1 MCMVKLIHDDLD
13 IKKIAESGQTFRWV
27 RADADRELFLG
38 EKSASV
44 VCKHAEVHDDRMEL
58 SKLTYRVLSSD
69 KCLYIT
75 DLGDDNYELD
85 CTEEEF
91 ENYWKNYLDLDEN
104 YSAIRGRID
113 RESDPYL
120 YEAAESGRGIRILRQ
135 DPWEMLISFIISQNK
150 NIPAIMSSIEK
161 LCMLCGEEMTD
172 SHGEMYHVFP
182 TPDALATVPEEA
194 LRSCSL
200 GYRCPYIHETA
211 VRVSS
216 GEFDIEVLL
225 DADEDTTIQNLT
237 SLLGVG
243 PKVANCVSLFGLHH
257 IDAFPKD
264 VWIKRVLAEHYP
276 DGYPFEK
283 YSPYNGIYQQYMF
296 YGARVGDLDE

>member
-1 MCMVKLIHDDLD
+1 MVKLIHDDLD

-27 RADADRELFLG
+27 SVERDEILISSEQGELNPDGLRVNTDDAEN
-38 EKSASV
+38 KAI
-44 VCKHAEVHDDRMEL
+44 
-58 SKLTYRVLSSD
+58 LTYRVLSSD

-75 DLGDDNYELD
+75 ALGDDRYEFD

-91 ENYWKNYLDLDEN
+91 DSYWKSYLDLDEN
-104 YSAIRGRID
+104 YSSIRGRID

-161 LCMLCGEEMTD
+161 LCELCGEQKTD
-172 SHGEMYHVFP
+172 SRGEIYHAFP
-182 TPDALATVPEEA
+182 TPEALATVPEEA

-200 GYRCPYIHETA
+200 GYRCPYIHEAA

-216 GEFDIEVLL
+216 GEFDIEALL
-225 DADEDTTIQNLT
+225 DTDEETTISELT

-276 DGYPFEK
+276 DGYPFKK

-296 YGARVGDLDE
+296 YGARITNN

>member
-1 MCMVKLIHDDLD
+1 MERDDKCISSEPGELNLD
-13 IKKIAESGQTFRWV
+13 SSRVNTG
-27 RADADRELFLG
+27 DMD
-38 EKSASV
+38 
-44 VCKHAEVHDDRMEL
+44 CKAT
-58 SKLTYRVLSSD
+58 LTYRVLSSD
-69 KCLYIT
+69 KCIYIT
-75 DLGDDNYELD
+75 DLSDDKYEFD
-85 CTEEEF
+85 CSENEF
-91 ENYWKNYLDLDEN
+91 ESYWKIYLDLNEN
-104 YSAIRGRID
+104 YASIRGRID
-113 RESDPYL
+113 RKSDLYL

-161 LCMLCGEEMTD
+161 LCVLCGEEKTD
-172 SHGEMYHVFP
+172 SHGEIYHAFP
-182 TPDALATVPEEA
+182 TPEALATVPEEA

-200 GYRCPYIHETA
+200 GYRCPYIHEAA
-211 VRVSS
+211 VKVSS

-225 DADEDTTIQNLT
+225 DADEDTTISELT

-296 YGARVGDLDE
+296 YGARVD